1 MQYQVLK
8 IVERLSKQPMYE
20 SNCRLAPKYLFLVIT
35 HCLVPKITPPQT
47 DYSAFVAAQKL
58 HW

>member
-1 MQYQVLK
+1 MQYQVVK
-8 IVERLSKQPMYE
+8 IAKGLSKKCMYE
-20 SNCRLAPKYLFLVIT
+20 SNCRFAPKYLFLVIA